1 MFLQL
6 SLLTIFYD
14 ILVEQKT
21 CPHQEYANIVDFL
34 TNLVRKMLKTMRKQP
49 LLFVE
54 VLFWKTRRE
63 CHYIN
68 AEYLLDELGHLRKE
82 NRDWNSTQANGEIG
96 SSVDKLWT
104 RRSIADALGED
115 EADVVITHDFGYDK

>member
-1 MFLQL
+1 M
-6 SLLTIFYD
+6 
-14 ILVEQKT
+14 K
-21 CPHQEYANIVDFL
+21 
-34 TNLVRKMLKTMRKQP
+34 KQP

-68 AEYLLDELGHLRKE
+68 AEYLLSELGHLKKE
-82 NRDWNSTQANGEIG
+82 STNWNNIPQDEVGLSPA
-96 SSVDKLWT
+96 KLWT

-115 EADVVITHDFGYDK
+115 EADVLITPDSGYQK

>member
-1 MFLQL
+1 
-6 SLLTIFYD
+6 
-14 ILVEQKT
+14 
-21 CPHQEYANIVDFL
+21 
-34 TNLVRKMLKTMRKQP
+34 MLKKMKKQP

-68 AEYLLDELGHLRKE
+68 AEYLLSELGHLKKE
-82 NRDWNSTQANGEIG
+82 STNWNNTPQDEEVGLSPA
-96 SSVDKLWT
+96 KLWT

-115 EADVVITHDFGYDK
+115 EADVLITHDSGYQK

>member
-1 MFLQL
+1 L

-14 ILVEQKT
+14 ILVEQKS
-21 CPHQEYANIVDFL
+21 CPCEEYATIVDFL
-34 TNLVRKMLKTMRKQP
+34 NSLVRKMLKKMKKQP

-68 AEYLLDELGHLRKE
+68 AEYMLGELGHLKNESR
-82 NRDWNSTQANGEIG
+82 NWNDTQGDGEMG
-96 SSVDKLWT
+96 SSPVKAWT
-104 RRSIADALGED
+104 RRSIADALGDD
-115 EADVVITHDFGYDK
+115 EADVVISHDSRYQK

>member
-1 MFLQL
+1 
-6 SLLTIFYD
+6 
-14 ILVEQKT
+14 
-21 CPHQEYANIVDFL
+21 
-34 TNLVRKMLKTMRKQP
+34 MLKKMKKQP

-68 AEYLLDELGHLRKE
+68 AEYLLDELGHLKKE
-82 NRDWNSTQANGEIG
+82 SRHWNSTQGDGEVG
-96 SSVDKLWT
+96 SSPANVWT

-115 EADVVITHDFGYDK
+115 EADVVITHDSGYQK